1 MLALLLFATGGL
13 LAQGVTTGQ
22 MGGFV
27 TDLQGGPIQDATV
40 VATHE
45 PSGTAYGTSSRG
57 GGAWNILNMRVGGP
71 YRVVVTM
78 IGYADYTETG
88 VYLDL
93 AQDLRLN
100 FQLEV
105 QAVEVEELAV
115 EVEEHTVLNAGRT
128 GAATFISEE
137 QIEQLP
143 ALRRTFRDLARVDP
157 RADEN
162 MAFGGR
168 NWLYNNI
175 SLDGS
180 YFNNAFGLDDPVPG
194 GQTASEPI
202 PFTAIEQVSV
212 QVAPFDIRQGGF
224 TGANVNIVSKS
235 GTNEWKVAAY
245 GRRADHE
252 GQALL
257 LRERRDHPAG
267 RSGHQLRGQHGR
279 EPRLRRIPCRRRRD
293 GRDLAAAV
301 GSVRLRDGPVSG
313 LRPRDRQR

>member
-1 MLALLLFATGGL
+1 MRERSSLGSLARAGAATLALLLFLTAGL

-27 TDLQGGPIQDATV
+27 TGADGGPIQDATV

-45 PSGTAYGTSSRG
+45 PTGTAYGTGTRG
-57 GGAWNILNMRVGGP
+57 GGVWSMPNMRVGGP

-78 IGYADYTETG
+78 IGYAEYTERG

-93 AQDLRLN
+93 GQNLRLDI
-100 FQLEV
+100 QLEI

-115 EVEEHTVLNAGRT
+115 TVEEDFLLNAGRT

-194 GQTASEPI
+194 GQSASEPI
-202 PFTAIEQVSV
+202 PFQAIEAVSV
-212 QVAPFDIRQGGF
+212 QIAPFDIRQGGF
-224 TGANVNIVSKS
+224 TGANVNILSKS

-245 GRRADHE
+245 GFFRNQDLLGNNVNGEPVVANPDLSF
-252 GQALL
+252 GQ
-257 LRERRDHPAG
+257 
-267 RSGHQLRGQHGR
+267 
-279 EPRLRRIPCRRRRD
+279 
-293 GRDLAAAV
+293 
-301 GSVRLRDGPVSG
+301 
-313 LRPRDRQR
+313 